1 MKFQLFVST
10 AAVLFSA
17 FSGSVSAS
25 VSVSLSFILM
35 SGVHD
40 LFCFV
45 LLRCCGCDDANVHVV
60 LINTAQIIVC
70 QGSGHNL

>member
-1 MKFQLFVST
+1 MKLQLFVST
-10 AAVLFSA
+10 AVVLVSA

-35 SGVHD
+35 SDVHD

-45 LLRCCGCDDANVHVV
+45 LLCCCGCDDANVHVV
-60 LINTAQIIVC
+60 LINAVQIIVC
-70 QGSGHNL
+70 QGSCHNL